1 MTLEKADPEQVTCPF
16 CGGIASIHD
25 LGRTGIT
32 ESKLDILTQH
42 AQDGTI
48 GEVLTIAASIYQ
60 RIDPNTTSI
69 ELSTT
74 RILEENFRQSTQR
87 DEKLFGEIRTIK
99 EQITGTSGG
108 DVAEMIV
115 AEQLKQS
122 FPEDNF
128 DRSKSVNGG
137 TDVVALVF
145 DKKEEIQKISIS
157 VKNTSKWNNSAIEQ
171 LEKNMKQDNASLGVL
186 VVKKLPKGANPTGH
200 VCNNNGFMYC
210 IVHQQYVVSV
220 YSILRQ
226 LAIKLQE
233 NQQYMNTQE
242 KKYMQYGKISKALA
256 QWLTSDEHRNL
267 VTELDKID
275 SSQGAIQAL
284 TEKKINYEL
293 NFQKN
298 VNTELTTIHR
308 SKLNACSFLVN
319 LEELLHNPEGKS
331 K

>member
-1 MTLEKADPEQVTCPF
+1 MTFEPTPEQVTCPF

-32 ESKLDILTQH
+32 ESKLDTLTQH

-60 RIDPNTTSI
+60 RIDPNSTSL

-74 RILEENFRQSTQR
+74 RILEENFRKSTQR

-128 DRSKSVNGG
+128 ERTKSVKAG
-137 TDVVALVF
+137 TDVVAVVF
-145 DKKEEIQKISIS
+145 DKKEEIQKISVS
-157 VKNTSKWNNSAIEQ
+157 VKNTSSWNNSAIEQ
-171 LEKNMKQDNASLGVL
+171 LEKNMKQDNANLGIL

-200 VCNNNGFMYC
+200 VTHNNGFMYC
-210 IVHQQYVVSV
+210 IVHQQYIVSV
-220 YSILRQ
+220 YAILRQ
-226 LAIKLQE
+226 LAIKLEQ
-233 NQQYMNTQE
+233 NQQYLDTQE
-242 KKYMQYGKISKALA
+242 KKYMQFGKVSKALA
-256 QWLTSDEHRNL
+256 QWLTTDEHRNL
-267 VTELDKID
+267 MTELDKID
-275 SSQGAIQAL
+275 SSQGTIQDL
-284 TEKKINYEL
+284 IEKKINYEL
-293 NFQKN
+293 NFQKSA
-298 VNTELTTIHR
+298 NTELTKIHR

-319 LEELLHNPEGKS
+319 LEELLHNPEGKLN
-331 K
+331 

>member
-1 MTLEKADPEQVTCPF
+1 MTLEKVDPEQVTCPF

-60 RIDPNTTSI
+60 RIDPNSTSI

-74 RILEENFRQSTQR
+74 RILEENFRKSTQR

-128 DRSKSVNGG
+128 ERSKSVKAG
-137 TDVVALVF
+137 TDVVGLVF
-145 DKKEEIQKISIS
+145 DKKEEIQKISVS
-157 VKNTSKWNNSAIEQ
+157 VKNTSNWNNSAIEQ
-171 LEKNMKQDNASLGVL
+171 LEKNMKQDKARAEADRGHTVPRGLGCAGEPGRDPQSLLCVQGRARHAGPVRQPGASG
-186 VVKKLPKGANPTGH
+186 TRGH
-200 VCNNNGFMYC
+200 CPGMPD
-210 IVHQQYVVSV
+210 H
-220 YSILRQ
+220 
-226 LAIKLQE
+226 A
-233 NQQYMNTQE
+233 
-242 KKYMQYGKISKALA
+242 G
-256 QWLTSDEHRNL
+256 D
-267 VTELDKID
+267 
-275 SSQGAIQAL
+275 
-284 TEKKINYEL
+284 
-293 NFQKN
+293 
-298 VNTELTTIHR
+298 R
-308 SKLNACSFLVN
+308 SAMRDA
-319 LEELLHNPEGKS
+319 
-331 K
+331 